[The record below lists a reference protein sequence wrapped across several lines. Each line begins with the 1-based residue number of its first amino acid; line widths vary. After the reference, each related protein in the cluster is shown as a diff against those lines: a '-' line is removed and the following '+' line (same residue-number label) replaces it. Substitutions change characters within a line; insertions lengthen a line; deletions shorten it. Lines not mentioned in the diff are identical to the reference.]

1 MVDPNTGI
9 SSPEGNTN
17 PVEEV
22 FVVLGELDLVE
33 GVANVPDCPCERPS
47 RLSATKG
54 MQFIPAERQLS
65 RLARSFQPTPS

>member
-1 MVDPNTGI
+1 MVDPSTDI

-22 FVVLGELDLVE
+22 FVALGEPDLVE
-33 GVANVPDCPCERPS
+33 GVANVPDCPCERPP

-54 MQFIPAERQLS
+54 MQSIPVEWQLS
-65 RLARSFQPTPS
+65 RLAQSFQSTPS